1 MKRELDFK
9 LEQLN
14 ERRAELKS
22 DLEMMKSERAEV
34 QRQKTQLKRDEESLK
49 SKYSDF
55 LSDTAEG
62 RTALEAAKRIE
73 SQLDEKRQRID
84 MAIENLKSE
93 RLLLRHERQV
103 CELENKPGYSINIIH
118 MKFVISMSQILF

>member
-1 MKRELDFK
+1 MNRFYSASAAESRVMKRELDFK

-103 CELENKPGYSINIIH
+103 CELEK
-118 MKFVISMSQILF
+118 KAARLFI

>member
-22 DLEMMKSERAEV
+22 DLEMMKSERSEV
-34 QRQKTQLKRDEESLK
+34 QRQKAQLKRDEESLK

-73 SQLDEKRQRID
+73 SQLEEKRQRID
-84 MAIENLKSE
+84 MAVENLKSE
-93 RLLLRHERQV
+93 NRFTVQIETIS
-103 CELENKPGYSINIIH
+103 ELNSSNDSCKLDSIS
-118 MKFVISMSQILF
+118 F